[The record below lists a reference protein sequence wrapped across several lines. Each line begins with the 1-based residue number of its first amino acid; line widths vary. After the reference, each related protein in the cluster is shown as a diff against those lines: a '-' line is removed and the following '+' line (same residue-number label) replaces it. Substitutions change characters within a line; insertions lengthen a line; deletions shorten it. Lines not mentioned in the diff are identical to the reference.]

1 MSGRD
6 GRRSRGVYRSALTPG
21 SNNGSRGSRGP
32 LRNKNNVLARVGGA
46 SDSTDRDGDID
57 MSGSAGSGSLPRF
70 SPYGGGRGRGRG
82 NKHAGSMRPK
92 NTPVEL
98 SITGYEGGTQEDLL
112 AFLKRKAHRPIV
124 ISEIRYENGTMFFE
138 VEHMGQA
145 KTLQKLSGI
154 RFAGSQL
161 FIKIKA
167 STMDMDSSTSEVVS
181 TIETLRTFLTSRY
194 VAEHKYL
201 NLENMDG
208 DPVIRRAKIRGIGTA
223 GPNSNIGPAIFKL
236 TSEMFPDVQS
246 LSLASN
252 KLRNLSP
259 LTTISHFL
267 PHIQNI
273 SLKDNS
279 IQQYRDLDSLS
290 GNTKLKELKEL
301 VLLGNPLRD
310 NEVKKSGDDS
320 SYRSEITRRFPFLKV
335 LDQIPVGPTI
345 QFDVSEVESVA
356 TGDTVLPASIQ
367 KGFVDSEGTNAMV
380 TDFLTRYF
388 NLYDNNRQAL
398 LDIYDDDSVF
408 SYMVNVTHPPR
419 SRRTTTKTLPDWGQ
433 YISSSRN
440 LTRVKDLTKRTS
452 SLNIGAIAILNALAQ
467 LPATQHPIQDQAKF
481 CYDTWQLPQVPS
493 GAAVIFIVLHGEFSE
508 GLEGTERS
516 FDRTFMISPPTPGSK
531 AHQSG
536 LPYVI
541 RSDQLSV
548 RHHVNSEA
556 WKVDANAASTTAAIA
571 TPAAQAPC
579 APPQNTPVDPMLA
592 GLNPSQQA
600 QVGELQRNTGLN
612 VAFSIQCL
620 SENQWD
626 METAFQAFQRL
637 KSMNVIP
644 PEAFA

>member
-1 MSGRD
+1 MTFWIILQPYCQSEEFY
-6 GRRSRGVYRSALTPG
+6 SLKS
-21 SNNGSRGSRGP
+21 SNSYFENANFLFS
-32 LRNKNNVLARVGGA
+32 
-46 SDSTDRDGDID
+46 
-57 MSGSAGSGSLPRF
+57 

-82 NKHAGSMRPK
+82 NKHSGSGSMRSN

-124 ISEIRYENGTMFFE
+124 ISNIRYESGTMFFE

-167 STMDMDSSTSEVVS
+167 SSMETDSGSSQVGS

-194 VAEHKYL
+194 VPEHKYL

-208 DPVIRRAKIRGIGTA
+208 DPIIRRAKIRGIGTA

-246 LSLASN
+246 VSLASN
-252 KLRNLSP
+252 RIRNLSP
-259 LTTISHFL
+259 LTTMSHFL

-279 IQQYRDLDSLS
+279 IHQYRDLDSLS
-290 GNTKLKELKEL
+290 GSTKLKELKEL

-356 TGDTVLPASIQ
+356 TGDAVLPAPIQ

-388 NLYDNNRQAL
+388 NLYDNNRQTL
-398 LDIYDDDSVF
+398 LDIYDEDSVF
-408 SYMVNVTHPPR
+408 SYMVNVTYPPR
-419 SRRTTTKTLPDWGQ
+419 QRRTSTKNLPDWSQ

-440 LTRVKDLTKRTS
+440 LSRVKDLTKRTA
-452 SLNIGAIAILNALAQ
+452 SLNIGAIAIVNALAQ
-467 LPATQHPIQDQAKF
+467 LPSTQHPIQDQSKF

-493 GAAVIFIVLHGEFSE
+493 GAAVIFIVIHGEFT
-508 GLEGTERS
+508 EGTEGIERS
-516 FDRTFMISPPTPGSK
+516 FDRTFMIAPPTPGSK

-541 RSDQLSV
+541 RSDQLSI
-548 RHHVNSEA
+548 RHHVNSQA
-556 WKVDANAASTTAAIA
+556 WKVDVSSAP
-571 TPAAQAPC
+571 TPATMNPLSLPAAP
-579 APPQNTPVDPMLA
+579 APGAPIQNISVDPMMA
-592 GLNPSQQA
+592 GLVYSSH
-600 QVGELQRNTGLN
+600 VIYGI
-612 VAFSIQCL
+612 SI
-620 SENQWD
+620 
-626 METAFQAFQRL
+626 
-637 KSMNVIP
+637 
-644 PEAFA
+644 